1 MFNNPSTIQDE
12 NFKKN
17 IQFSIQL
24 CDAFFFSIFEKNIIN
39 EWRIGAYTDTREN
52 GIRLHDMAIF
62 HNTGSKLKLL
72 T

>member
-12 NFKKN
+12 NFEKKYPIFN
-17 IQFSIQL
+17 TVVRRV
-24 CDAFFFSIFEKNIIN
+24 FFSIFEKNIIN